1 MIGKLAV
8 TVAFA
13 ALLSAA
19 PSFAQDTSQQPIYKP
34 QSGQGSSSD
43 QQGSQNS
50 GQQGSQSSGQSVSQG
65 DESGNGTSGQTKKK
79 LQQNTQSGQDMNQQQ
94 TSDEGTGTTKKKKNQ
109 QNTQSGQDMDQQQAT
124 DQGTGTTK
132 KKKNQ
137 QNTQS
142 GQDMDQQQATDQ
154 GTGTTKKKNQQNTQS
169 TGQGNSTT
177 TKQQNAAGQDN
188 TKVTTGATGKTT
200 EIDTRQKTIIRKTI
214 VSEHI
219 HRVPRDRINVNLAV
233 GVAIP
238 STIELQPLPAEVI
251 RVVPEYEGYLFFVL
265 DDGTIV
271 IVDPD
276 THHVVYVL
284 TA

>member
-34 QSGQGSSSD
+34 QNGQSSS
-43 QQGSQNS
+43 S
-50 GQQGSQSSGQSVSQG
+50 GQQGSQSSGQQGGQNSGQSVSQG
-65 DESGNGTSGQTKKK
+65 DQSGNDTSGQTTKK

-94 TSDEGTGTTKKKKNQ
+94 TSDQGTGTTKKKKNQ

-137 QNTQS
+137 QS
-142 GQDMDQQQATDQ
+142 
-154 GTGTTKKKNQQNTQS
+154 TQS

-188 TKVTTGATGKTT
+188 TKVTTGASGKTT
-200 EIDTRQKTIIRKTI
+200 EIYTRQKTIIRKTI

-238 STIELQPLPAEVI
+238 STIELQPLPAEVV

-271 IVDPD
+271 ILDPD